1 MLKLTFPSRGAS
13 VPWYLGQES
22 SLQPVTAEL
31 SGLDPFVD
39 TRREAGTE
47 RLKSIAFTSL
57 WLHELRAVFQLRFP
71 GSTRTMSAAEDLPV
85 GFHSVTDDPTM
96 TVRTDWRER
105 MDCTF
110 EAIERVMLARYDDFK
125 CFVVL
130 VSANFAFSHPTN
142 PFARHRRFGGIRF
155 VL

>member
-1 MLKLTFPSRGAS
+1 MVSSVRTDSTRARGKSRDCR
-13 VPWYLGQES
+13 WES
-22 SLQPVTAEL
+22 
-31 SGLDPFVD
+31 FVD
-39 TRREAGTE
+39 TRSEAGTGL
-47 RLKSIAFTSL
+47 LKSIASTSS
-57 WLHELRAVFQLRFP
+57 WLRELRAVFQLRFP

-125 CFVVL
+125 CFIVFVF
-130 VSANFAFSHPTN
+130 ANFAFSHPTN
-142 PFARHRRFGGIRF
+142 RSCAAAASAVSGLFIDKRSRPN
-155 VL
+155 